1 LEEYDWKTDLS
12 YKLSYVLV
20 IFTLLVSLLDLF
32 YPPIF
37 YNETLAS
44 KAQVIGQDVVNIIL
58 AAPALALSL
67 YYSREGSVKSR
78 IILLGVQAYLAYTF
92 LSYGVLFK
100 LNQGFLFYTTAFG
113 ISLYSTLLNLAGF
126 KIEDLEINASEG
138 KRRSTQY
145 AMVFVILIM
154 IFLWSPDLV
163 AYYIRNEVPSVI
175 SEDGFHTLI
184 FPFQDFSIILPLT
197 VLAIWLIR
205 KDDKLGYIL
214 TPVILV
220 KVFSIAVA
228 VIGMIV
234 TMSYYGT
241 PASIPQVI
249 IFAVAS
255 LVIGF
260 YLWNYFKNIEIKESM
275 EL

>member
-1 LEEYDWKTDLS
+1 
-12 YKLSYVLV
+12 
-20 IFTLLVSLLDLF
+20 LLVSLLDLF

-37 YNETLAS
+37 YNETLSS
-44 KAQVIGQDVVNIIL
+44 KAQVIGQDIVNIIL

-67 YYSREGSVKSR
+67 HYSREGSVKSR

-100 LNQGFLFYTTAFG
+100 LNQGFLFYTAAFG

-126 KIEDLEINASEG
+126 KIERIKIDASKG
-138 KRRSTQY
+138 TRRSTRY
-145 AMVFVILIM
+145 AMVFVILVM

-163 AYYIRNEVPSVI
+163 TYYIRNEVPSVI

-184 FPFQDFSIILPLT
+184 LPFQDFSIILPLT
-197 VLAIWLIR
+197 VLDIWLIR
-205 KDDKLGYIL
+205 RDDKLGYIL

-241 PASIPQVI
+241 PASVPQVI

-260 YLWNYFKNIEIKESM
+260 YLWNYFRNIEIKESM